1 MRKIVFSQIF
11 ILLFIFSGY
20 SMSFFTNSR
29 QSLGIREYVTSI
41 RGLGMGGTGLALPDG
56 KSLNAYNIATWR
68 HIRNTTITISM
79 HYNYTITDYGWESI
93 ASSTANFNGVQL
105 AIPIQRKKWVFG
117 LSLTPYTWANYKYTT
132 DVSQP
137 AGDYQETIFYD
148 GNLSRARLNLV
159 WAPVPRLGVGISFNY
174 YFGTFW
180 DRYKIAFNDPAFY
193 DSPHEVEYE
202 FHGPGAGI
210 SFDLQMFD
218 SLFIGGFLDLNP
230 SLDFY
235 KILHS
240 PITSTT
246 TRISS
251 QSTLPLQWGIGSSY
265 SFKDNWT
272 ITSDLSYQ
280 YFSKGFDIEQ
290 MDLTQLENWYRFG
303 FGIEHS
309 HFRKRKKSLLQ
320 SIDIRSGISL
330 GNIGYKFNGNSVREY
345 TLHLGVGIPFFYD
358 RSRLDIALQA
368 GIRGDKEKTI
378 ARETFYRITF
388 SISSGELWFQKI
400 R

>member
-1 MRKIVFSQIF
+1 MKTVFTQF
-11 ILLFIFSGY
+11 LILLLIY
-20 SMSFFTNSR
+20 SVYPMSFFTSSR
-29 QSLGIREYVTSI
+29 QNLGIREYITTT

-79 HYNYTITDYGWESI
+79 HYNFTITDYNWEN
-93 ASSTANFNGVQL
+93 ASTSTANFNGIQL
-105 AIPIQRKKWVFG
+105 AIPLQRNKWAFG
-117 LSLTPYTWANYKYTT
+117 LSLTPYTWANYKYTV

-137 AGDYQETIFYD
+137 AGEYQETIFYD
-148 GNLSRARLNLV
+148 GNLTRAQLNLV
-159 WAPVPRLGVGISFNY
+159 WAPVPRFGLGVSFNY

-218 SLFIGGFLDLNP
+218 SLYIGGFLDLKP
-230 SLDFY
+230 SLDFF
-235 KILHS
+235 KLLHS
-240 PITSTT
+240 PITETT
-246 TRISS
+246 QKISS
-251 QSTLPLQWGIGSSY
+251 KSTLPLHWGIGSSY
-265 SFKDNWT
+265 SFGGNWT
-272 ITSDLSYQ
+272 VTGDLAYQ
-280 YFSKGFDIEQ
+280 YFSKGFEIEK

-309 HFRKRKKSLLQ
+309 HFRKREKSLLQ
-320 SIDIRSGISL
+320 SIDIRTGVSI
-330 GNIGYKFNGNSVREY
+330 GNIGYKYNHHSVREY
-345 TLHLGVGIPFFYD
+345 GVHFGVGIPFFFD

-368 GIRGDKEKTI
+368 GIRGDKKLTI
-378 ARETFYRITF
+378 AQENFYKITF